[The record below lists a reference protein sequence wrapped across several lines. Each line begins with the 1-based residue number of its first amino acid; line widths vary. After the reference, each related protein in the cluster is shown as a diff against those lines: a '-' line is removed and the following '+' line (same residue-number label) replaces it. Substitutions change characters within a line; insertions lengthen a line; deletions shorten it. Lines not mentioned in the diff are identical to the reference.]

1 MFADKTCFFS
11 KYEYYTTHYI
21 VCSAFCC
28 LCMCCCA
35 TTIQITIPS
44 PAAACTVL
52 AKMRSQAFLPLR
64 NEPYDF
70 AVVHAYDDLNKNM
83 TADLNSIHS
92 TVVNNVSK
100 IWIEQGFLKR
110 PDGNGIQCEKRKLF
124 YDTLRSFEHTIIKT
138 CLISGHISM
147 VSLHFLLRRFLK
159 KKKMGKEFFSHPT
172 LFESSLTWT
181 YGRLHNS

>member
-21 VCSAFCC
+21 VCSAFCY

-100 IWIEQGFLKR
+100 MWIEQGFLKR

-147 VSLHFLLRRFLK
+147 VFLTEEIFEK
-159 KKKMGKEFFSHPT
+159 KEDGEGIFFPP
-172 LFESSLTWT
+172 
-181 YGRLHNS
+181 NII